1 MSSLAYIASDLARRG
16 LEFTGRDEAQP
27 SPEQPP
33 SVSLWGLMIFSF
45 TCLVY
50 AIVLFC
56 IQYTYGNLVSTLAA
70 VEDPNPDVY
79 VRIDNPP
86 EYDTAIDND
95 DANDA
100 EASLPKPQPIT
111 SSLRRTVAHLQARG
125 GRWARFRGFRLYF
138 IMGVMAKFLAS
149 IFTGILGGNVY
160 AHTIAMFVTHLL
172 LANLETAWVHI
183 VISEPSSRPFYRRI
197 PGWKTWIKVA
207 PAAAL
212 RYFAVQ
218 LSFVIPVVV
227 GFATNIFHAGNAINP
242 VEISPDQSPTRLV
255 IGIFL
260 LLGLG
265 LILYLI
271 LEVPAKVA
279 FIRVAASML
288 PEEDEAIVPFDRSFG
303 SKVTPEIIG
312 GSGKIGLV
320 EAWRSFDWGSR
331 VRFIKVVI
339 KAAVMVIGV
348 SVVMGAVI
356 ASEAFFLFPSGL
368 DKIST
373 PSTM

>member
-1 MSSLAYIASDLARRG
+1 M
-16 LEFTGRDEAQP
+16 
-27 SPEQPP
+27 
-33 SVSLWGLMIFSF
+33 
-45 TCLVY
+45 
-50 AIVLFC
+50 
-56 IQYTYGNLVSTLAA
+56 
-70 VEDPNPDVY
+70 
-79 VRIDNPP
+79 RIDNPP

-100 EASLPKPQPIT
+100 EASPPKPQPIT
-111 SSLRRTVAHLQARG
+111 SSLRRTVAHLKARG
-125 GRWARFRGFRLYF
+125 GRWARFRGFPLYF
-138 IMGVMAKFLAS
+138 ITGVLAQILAS
-149 IFTGILGGNVY
+149 IFTGVLGGSVY
-160 AHTIAMFVTHLL
+160 ANTIAMFVAHLV
-172 LANLETAWVHI
+172 LANLETTWVHI

-197 PGWKTWIKVA
+197 PGWKIWIKVA

-218 LSFVIPVVV
+218 LSFLIPLLV
-227 GFATNIFHAGNAINP
+227 GFATNIFRAGTALNP
-242 VEISPDQSPTRLV
+242 VELSPDQSPTRLV
-255 IGIFL
+255 IGLFL

-303 SKVTPEIIG
+303 SKVTPEIVG
-312 GSGKIGLV
+312 GSGKIGIV

-339 KAAVMVIGV
+339 KAAVMVLGV
-348 SVVMGAVI
+348 SVVMGTVI
-356 ASEAFFLFPSGL
+356 ALEAFFLLPSGL
-368 DKIST
+368 DKIGT
-373 PSTM
+373 PSAM